1 MSRSAMRREIKNV
14 PVFFL
19 QKHSM
24 SRFLIAQI
32 ILVDPL
38 GSYSSL
44 REIRRDVRIGIDA
57 EKTRAA
63 ITSIADRP
71 WG

>member
-63 ITSIADRP
+63 IKSIADRS